1 MQRPTQT
8 AAILAAEA
16 AVRARIIRESDP
28 TNKLGELSARLLLEA
43 SQLPIQY
50 RSCAA
55 RGCWAS
61 TGCRT
66 PLCTDHLERASL
78 RVGPSRAVP
87 GALGLF
93 AVASPAARARAALL
107 GPAYRALVFHPKLR
121 KRICPYDGRK
131 IVCPTHQ
138 WAQLQKTGRW
148 TFVFQ
153 INSSCLIDAS
163 LPIFTGRWANNGY
176 PFARNNATIAGDGN
190 TQTAWLH
197 ATKCIYDDDEILV
210 SYGDGFFDKLL
221 GQLKAGVFAECDWP
235 GQVRL
240 SERDERMSKRPRGE
254 LDGLAVLG
262 VRRGRLDPQDRWW
275 ERAEAAAAALK
286 FVARV
291 VGILEDEDD
300 GCGGG
305 SAEPA
310 ILWPRCPFAA
320 RFGSC
325 GAPAAAPAPP
335 RAPPSPAAGAARPR
349 PGAVDDAGAGAARG
363 GLLAAL
369 PLCSALRGGRRARGA
384 GAPAPARPVGAGPE
398 EASPAPAPAARSPAA
413 LWPSCPF
420 AARLGAAAGGGV
432 YACEDAALPGA
443 KRARS

>member
-235 GQVRL
+235 GQ
-240 SERDERMSKRPRGE
+240 
-254 LDGLAVLG
+254 
-262 VRRGRLDPQDRWW
+262 DRWW

-335 RAPPSPAAGAARPR
+335 RAPRAPRRGAARPR

-413 LWPSCPF
+413 LWPSCPLPR
-420 AARLGAAAGGGV
+420 ASGGRGRGV

>member
-8 AAILAAEA
+8 GRHSSAEA

-262 VRRGRLDPQDRWW
+262 
-275 ERAEAAAAALK
+275 AAAAALK

-325 GAPAAAPAPP
+325 GAPAAAPAPAP
-335 RAPPSPAAGAARPR
+335 RTPSPAAGS
-349 PGAVDDAGAGAARG
+349 GATPSGCPLCGAGGAR
-363 GLLAAL
+363 A
-369 PLCSALRGGRRARGA
+369 GA